1 MNRKFL
7 SALALSAALLIPA
20 GTAFAADSTATSPAP
35 TTKVH
40 SCTGSAQHRQAIDL
54 RVQAVNLDIQ
64 AAQARRADA
73 AAKGDAV
80 KVAKIDARIA
90 KLNAR
95 LAKLAENK
103 AKLDK
108 RCPAA

>member
-1 MNRKFL
+1 MNRKFF
-7 SALALSAALLIPA
+7 STVALSAALLVPA
-20 GTAFAADSTATSPAP
+20 GSAFAADSAPTSGPA

-40 SCTGSAQHRQAIDL
+40 SCTGAAQHRQAMDL

-64 AAQARRADA
+64 AAQARRAEA
-73 AAKGDAV
+73 VAKGDTT

-95 LAKLAENK
+95 LAKIAENK

-108 RCPAA
+108 RCPA

>member
-7 SALALSAALLIPA
+7 STLAISAALLIPA
-20 GTAFAADSTATSPAP
+20 GSAFAADSTTAATPK
-35 TTKVH
+35 TKVQ
-40 SCTGSAQHRQAIDL
+40 SCTGSVQHRQAIDL

-64 AAQARRADA
+64 AAQARRAEA